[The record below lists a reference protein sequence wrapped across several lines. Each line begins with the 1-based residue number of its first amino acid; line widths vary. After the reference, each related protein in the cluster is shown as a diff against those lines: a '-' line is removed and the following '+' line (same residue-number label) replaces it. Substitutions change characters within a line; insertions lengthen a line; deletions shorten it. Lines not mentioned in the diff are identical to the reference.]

1 VGHDGAVVDNGD
13 VPSAPFATAGPGF
26 PRVALGLAWTG
37 LSLAYGVLGWQL
49 LAIAYRREDV
59 LLACVLL
66 GLAMLGMVAVG
77 AVVSNRRRA
86 LTLTFSILASGVFV
100 IAGVVAMAIV
110 VVRGQSG
117 ADDPLLI
124 GALTIV
130 GGVVSGLLGL
140 RARSMAR

>member
-1 VGHDGAVVDNGD
+1 VVDNDD

-26 PRVALGLAWTG
+26 PRVALGLAWMG
-37 LSLAYGVLGWQL
+37 SSLASGVLGWQH

-59 LLACVLL
+59 LLACVVL
-66 GLAMLGMVAVG
+66 GLAVLGVVAVG
-77 AVVSNRRRA
+77 AVVSNGRRA

-100 IAGVVAMAIV
+100 IAGVVAMAIAV
-110 VVRGQSG
+110 ARGG
-117 ADDPLLI
+117 DDPLLI